1 MREHKYRAWHKEQ
14 MFEVTALQWSASNPS
29 KFSKIEMISIDEN
42 HAITTVTSYD
52 CDGCIIR
59 QYTGLKDK
67 NGQEIYEGDIIRA
80 EEEGLGVIK
89 YGVGCFY
96 YEDDW
101 NGRIALEELTD
112 LMVVVGNVYEH
123 PELLPQDDFAHKTNQ
138 Q

>member
-1 MREHKYRAWHKEQ
+1 MREHKYQAWHKKEQ
-14 MFEVTALQWSASNPS
+14 KMYIPNYLH
-29 KFSKIEMISIDEN
+29 FSPEGRLFGVLVKEGQLLSIDDFEL
-42 HAITTVTSYD
+42 
-52 CDGCIIR
+52 R
-59 QYTGLKDK
+59 EYTGLKDK
-67 NGQEIYEGDIIRA
+67 NGTEIYEGDIIRA

-123 PELLPQDDFAHKTNQ
+123 PELLPDDSDN
-138 Q
+138 

>member
-1 MREHKYRAWHKEQ
+1 MREHKYQVWHKQEQ
-14 MFEVTALQWSASNPS
+14 KMHSPLCVYFLPDGRLFGVVVEEGQLL
-29 KFSKIEMISIDEN
+29 SIDDFEL
-42 HAITTVTSYD
+42 
-52 CDGCIIR
+52 R
-59 QYTGLKDK
+59 EYTGFKDK
-67 NGQEIYEGDIIRA
+67 NGQEVYEGDIIRA

-112 LMVVVGNVYEH
+112 LLVVVGNIYEH
-123 PELLPQDDFAHKTNQ
+123 PHLLPQGDFEHKTNQ

>member
-1 MREHKYRAWHKEQ
+1 MREIKFRAWYKKHDKMYNYVE
-14 MFEVTALQWSASNPS
+14 
-29 KFSKIEMISIDEN
+29 
-42 HAITTVTSYD
+42 HITYPDGSSGI
-52 CDGCIIR
+52 GCIGYLEGER
-59 QYTGLKDK
+59 MFSPDDNEVELMQYTGLKDRYGNK
-67 NGQEIYEGDIIRA
+67 IFEGDIIRA

-89 YGVGCFY
+89 YGIGCFY